1 MTDRLDPAPGDQH
14 PADVERM
21 HAIAAGLQAAG
32 LDAHVH
38 NTKGVLDITA
48 TQHRAGGKDIEI
60 ICDED
65 LYVQIAYWHDP
76 DALPAEVVATICRAL
91 SAVTSSGPQAD
102 RAGQAGGQLHA

>member
-1 MTDRLDPAPGDQH
+1 VTPASDDQR

-48 TQHRAGGKDIEI
+48 IARRASAKDTEVTVDDDGYVVVSYWNDPGATSAQI
-60 ICDED
+60 IAIIS
-65 LYVQIAYWHDP
+65 QI
-76 DALPAEVVATICRAL
+76 L
-91 SAVTSSGPQAD
+91 AVIDGSS
-102 RAGQAGGQLHA
+102 